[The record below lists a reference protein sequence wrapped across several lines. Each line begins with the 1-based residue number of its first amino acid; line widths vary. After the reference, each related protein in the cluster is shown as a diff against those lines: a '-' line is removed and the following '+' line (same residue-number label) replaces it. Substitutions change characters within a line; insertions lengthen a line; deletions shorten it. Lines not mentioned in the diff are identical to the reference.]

1 MKIEEK
7 YTVNWNVKNPVGMFA
22 GLFQDF
28 DTLKQAFD
36 YIDSRKCPS
45 DMCEFDM
52 DPANW
57 DIQIVYSY
65 TRTEGGE
72 VVEAN
77 TRTLPYR
84 KWKEEYETS
93 FEELK

>member
-7 YTVNWNVKNPVGMFA
+7 YTVNWNVKNPVGIFA
-22 GLFQDF
+22 GLWLDF
-28 DTLKQAFD
+28 DTLKQALE

-45 DMCEFDM
+45 DMGEFDM

-65 TRTEGGE
+65 TRTEGGK

-93 FEELK
+93 FEVVK